1 MSFTSTSNVIS
12 GLLISSTNMLANNLV
27 IVALTLYC
35 CVKGSYQKHVLV
47 IFQCATYVCCLM
59 MVFVNLDCFFFIY
72 FSISLEE
79 RSLTSKYKT

>member
-1 MSFTSTSNVIS
+1 MSFTSTANVIS
-12 GLLISSTNMLANNLV
+12 GLLISSTNILANNLV

-59 MVFVNLDCFFFIY
+59 MSFVNLELLY
-72 FSISLEE
+72 FSISFEE
-79 RSLTSKYKT
+79 RSLASK

>member
-12 GLLISSTNMLANNLV
+12 GLLISSTNILANNLV

-59 MVFVNLDCFFFIY
+59 MVFVNLDSLLLY
-72 FSISLEE
+72 LSISLEE
-79 RSLTSKYKT
+79 RSLTSK